1 MKKIQIFQAIT
12 VFLILIFVSSCK
24 TSSDVVSNG
33 LIQKRKYTKGYYVK
47 SNKQTKSKKEKRIV
61 SKSIEEQVVANI
73 PAIQPD
79 VRTEVVRIE
88 TSKRDNTSKQ
98 KRKSLN
104 DERIA
109 ITLKD
114 ILGESKNVTSKKL
127 TKINQK
133 IARKFSQQDPL
144 IHNYTPANRKLEPL
158 GLVSFFS
165 ALIGLFFAGIL
176 FGTAAVVLSIISLN
190 KFSKNP
196 GMYKGKGWAIIGLI
210 LGIGAIVGAILVL
223 AGVI

>member
-1 MKKIQIFQAIT
+1 
-12 VFLILIFVSSCK
+12 
-24 TSSDVVSNG
+24 
-33 LIQKRKYTKGYYVK
+33 
-47 SNKQTKSKKEKRIV
+47 
-61 SKSIEEQVVANI
+61 
-73 PAIQPD
+73 
-79 VRTEVVRIE
+79 
-88 TSKRDNTSKQ
+88 
-98 KRKSLN
+98 
-104 DERIA
+104 
-109 ITLKD
+109 
-114 ILGESKNVTSKKL
+114 
-127 TKINQK
+127 
-133 IARKFSQQDPL
+133 
-144 IHNYTPANRKLEPL
+144 L

>member
-1 MKKIQIFQAIT
+1 MKKFQIFQTIA

-47 SNKQTKSKKEKRIV
+47 SIKKNKTKHEKLVI
-61 SKSIEEQVVANI
+61 SKSIEEQAIENI

-79 VRTEVVRIE
+79 VRTEMARVE
-88 TSKRDNTSKQ
+88 TSKSDKTSKQ

-104 DERIA
+104 DDRIA

-127 TKINQK
+127 AKLNQK
-133 IARKFSQQDPL
+133 IARKFSQQDPP
-144 IHNYTPANRKLEPL
+144 IQNYTPPTKKLEVL
-158 GLVSFFS
+158 GLVSFIS
-165 ALIGLFFAGIL
+165 G
-176 FGTAAVVLSIISLN
+176 IISLLIAPIFFGVAAIILSVISLV
-190 KFSKNP
+190 KFSNNP
-196 GMYKGKGWAIIGLI
+196 GKYKGKGWAIVGLV
-210 LGIGAIVGAILVL
+210 LGIISLIYGIAVL
-223 AGVI
+223 INA